1 MPDSITTAFV
11 QQYKDNIRILFQQEG
26 SKLREAVMMEDLQ
39 GEIRYFE
46 RIAAVAA
53 QLRTTRHGD
62 TVGAD
67 LEVIHITLIMG
78 VGDVDHFEVRAYV
91 VDRHVDIVQLLRIL
105 CAFSRISWK
114 RHFVS
119 PR

>member
-62 TVGAD
+62 TP
-67 LEVIHITLIMG
+67 LL
-78 VGDVDHFEVRAYV
+78 DVDHSRRAVIGLDYEWASLI
-91 VDRHVDIVQLLRIL
+91 DRQDLLRTLINPQSSYVRSAAMAL
-105 CAFSRISWK
+105 GRSK
-114 RHFVS
+114 
-119 PR
+119 